1 MIQYHIDSDAIVT
14 LTIDMPGQA
23 VNTMNAAFQHA
34 FAAMV
39 ARLVQEREQIK
50 GVIIT
55 SAKSTFF
62 AGGDLNELLAL
73 QPKDKATCMAMLQ
86 QNHRAMRTLEQ
97 LGRPVVAALNGSA
110 LGGGLELALCCHAR
124 ICLDSPKTEIGF
136 PEVTLGLLPGAG
148 GVIRSVRMLG
158 LQAAMPYL
166 VEGTRMNPQQAL
178 AAGFV
183 QELANTA
190 DALLA
195 QAKAWILANPQA
207 TQPWDKSGYRIP
219 GGDMTSPKLVPM
231 VMVAPAMLREKTRGN
246 YPAPEAILCSMVEGV
261 QVDFDTALT
270 IEARWF
276 THLATGQVAKNM
288 ISTFFFQMQEIN
300 SGKRSGKSGPQGI
313 AKSKLKKVGVLGAGM
328 MGAGI
333 AWSNASRGIA
343 CVLGDVSMERAEQG
357 KQYSAKLLEKRVK
370 QGRSTQEQAA
380 TTLALITP
388 ATDHAAM
395 FECELVIEA
404 VFEKRTLKAEVT
416 QSVASHMGPDAIM
429 ASNTST
435 LPISGLASAFPDPA
449 RFIGLHFF
457 SPVDKM
463 KLVEIIKGQ
472 HTSPATLA
480 RAVDYVQ
487 QLGKIPIVVNDSRGF
502 FTSRV
507 FGTFVNEG
515 MALLLEGLPAAL
527 IENTALAAGMP
538 VGPLAVQDEV
548 SLTLSM
554 AVHQQTALDLA
565 QEGKPYV
572 PHPAIKVVETMLAHQ
587 RAGKAA
593 GAGFYD
599 YPVATAES
607 GKPGKKSLW
616 PGLAGLFGKAN
627 DTASKPGDMQNA
639 AMNATRN
646 ATQNAMPAPLNETL
660 LRADARDRLLTIQ
673 SLETLRCLQEGVLE
687 SACDANIGSIFGFGF
702 PAWTGGAL
710 QYIHHVGPDAFA
722 ARANE
727 LASLYGARF
736 AMDRSLLE
744 LIKQH

>member
-1 MIQYHIDSDAIVT
+1 MINYQIDRDGIVT
-14 LTIDMPGQA
+14 LCIDMPGQS
-23 VNTMNAAFQHA
+23 VNTMNQAFQQA

-39 ARLVQEREQIK
+39 DQLYQEREQIK

-73 QPKDKATCMAMLQ
+73 TPSDKAVCMAMLQ
-86 QNHRAMRTLEQ
+86 GNHRAMRKLEQ
-97 LGRPVVAALNGSA
+97 FGRPVVAALNGSA
-110 LGGGLELALCCHAR
+110 LGGGLELALCCHYR
-124 ICLDSPKTEIGF
+124 VSLDNAKIEFGF

-166 VEGTRMNPQQAL
+166 VEGIRMNPQQAL

-183 QELANTA
+183 QELAP
-190 DALLA
+190 DPDGLLA
-195 QAKAWILANPQA
+195 RAKAWIDANPVAQ
-207 TQPWDKSGYRIP
+207 QPWDKSGYRIP
-219 GGDMTSPKLVPM
+219 GGDMTSPKLVPL

-246 YPAPEAILCSMVEGV
+246 YPAPEAILSSMVEGV
-261 QVDFDTALT
+261 QVDIDNALT
-270 IEARWF
+270 IEARYF
-276 THLATGQVAKNM
+276 TQLATGQVAKNM
-288 ISTFFFQMQEIN
+288 IGTFFFQMQEMN
-300 SGKRSGKSGPQGI
+300 AGKSRPQGI
-313 AKSKLKKVGVLGAGM
+313 AKSKVKKVGVLGAGM

-343 CVLGDVSMERAEQG
+343 CVLNDVSLERAELG

-370 QGRSTQEQAA
+370 QGKATPEQAQA
-380 TTLALITP
+380 TLGLIQP
-388 ATDHAAM
+388 ATSHADMAD
-395 FECELVIEA
+395 CELVIEA
-404 VFEKRTLKAEVT
+404 VFEKRSLKTEVT
-416 QSVASHMGPDAIM
+416 QAVAAHMRQDAVM

-435 LPISGLASAFPDPA
+435 LPISGLAGAFPDTS

-463 KLVEIIKGQ
+463 KLVEIIKGKD
-472 HTSPATLA
+472 TSPATLA
-480 RAVDYVQ
+480 RAYDYVQ
-487 QLGKIPIVVNDSRGF
+487 QLGKFPIVVNDSRGF

-507 FGTFVNEG
+507 FATFVNEG

-527 IENTALAAGMP
+527 IENAAIASGMP

-548 SLTLSM
+548 SLSLSM
-554 AVHQQTALDLA
+554 AVYQQTAADLA
-565 QEGKPYV
+565 QEGKAYEA
-572 PHPAIKVVETMLAHQ
+572 HPAIKVVETMLGLQ

-599 YPVATAES
+599 YPPAPDDG

-616 PGLAGLFGKAN
+616 PGLAELFGKA
-627 DTASKPGDMQNA
+627 GA
-639 AMNATRN
+639 AI
-646 ATQNAMPAPLNETL
+646 PLQ
-660 LRADARDRLLTIQ
+660 DVRDRLLMIQ

-687 SACDANIGSIFGFGF
+687 SSRDANIGSIFGFGF

-710 QYIHHVGPDAFA
+710 QYIRHVGVEAFA
-722 ARANE
+722 ARANQ
-727 LASLYGARF
+727 LAERYGARF
-736 AMDRSLLE
+736 AMNKLLLE
-744 LIKQH
+744 LARQY

>member
-23 VNTMNAAFQHA
+23 VNTMNAAFQQA

-62 AGGDLNELLAL
+62 AGGDLHELLAL

-86 QNHRAMRTLEQ
+86 QNHRAMRQLEQ

-124 ICLDSPKTEIGF
+124 ICLDSAKTEIGF

-183 QELANTA
+183 QELASTA
-190 DALLA
+190 GDLLIR
-195 QAKAWILANPQA
+195 AKAWILANPQA

-276 THLATGQVAKNM
+276 THLVTGQVAKNM

-300 SGKRSGKSGPQGI
+300 SGKSRPQGI
-313 AKSKLKKVGVLGAGM
+313 AKSKIRKVGVLGAGM

-343 CVLGDVSMERAEQG
+343 CVLADVSMERAEQG

-370 QGRSTQEQAA
+370 QGRSTEEQAA

-388 ATDHAAM
+388 ATDHATM
-395 FECELVIEA
+395 FDCELVIEA

-435 LPISGLASAFPDPA
+435 LPISGLASAFPDA
-449 RFIGLHFF
+449 TRFIGLHFF

-515 MALLLEGLPAAL
+515 MALLQEGLPAAL

-565 QEGKPYV
+565 QDGKPYV

-599 YPVATAES
+599 YPLASTEG

-616 PGLAGLFGKAN
+616 PGLAQLFGKAN
-627 DTASKPGDMQNA
+627 DTGSECGDAQ
-639 AMNATRN
+639 
-646 ATQNAMPAPLNETL
+646 

-687 SACDANIGSIFGFGF
+687 SARDANIGSIFGFGF

-727 LASLYGARF
+727 LASRYGARF
-736 AMDRSLLE
+736 AMDSSLLE
-744 LIKQH
+744 WIKQH